1 MFASFLPLYYACM
14 ISLQNDD
21 KTMRSCTITYYIVFL
36 RTITDLFWQ
45 TKTSVTR
52 GTFTSNKS

>member
-1 MFASFLPLYYACM
+1 MFALFLPLYYACM

-21 KTMRSCTITYYIVFL
+21 KTVRYRTMTYSIVFL
-36 RTITDLFWQ
+36 RTIIDLFLQ
-45 TKTSVTR
+45 IKTSVTR